1 MTTDSVAASAM
12 IGRSSLKGDISGGIT
27 AGVLTIPVSMGYG
40 LLALQPLGE
49 GYLSYGIVAGLMSA
63 IVVLLASTLLRGSA
77 GLMST
82 PRSVVTLVMAAV
94 VLEGVAR
101 GPAAIAAH
109 GDVGRT
115 LTLVFFVVF
124 MAGLFQALVGA
135 VRLGR
140 LIRYIP
146 SPVMSGFQNAAAV
159 LILLAQVDTLLGF
172 RRHVPLS
179 AIGSNLAAVQPLTLA
194 VGILTCLAMWY
205 GPRLTKS
212 IPPAL
217 LGLFVG
223 TGAYYALSAA
233 GYRALLGPIIGPL
246 PSAVPVPRYLPGF
259 GGLLTEQGIWPVL
272 LTLGVGA
279 FGLAVVSSLDVLLCA
294 RVMEGVTGERS
305 SGPRELVRIGLGNV
319 VAACFGGISSGVNL
333 GASFANHR
341 AGGRTRL
348 AAVIAAGVILLA
360 VLLLSPAIAALP
372 RVVVAGMLIV
382 VGIQLFERTSLQ
394 LLTQAIGGRLLHWR
408 VMGLDL
414 LVIVLVAATILAFD
428 PVVGV
433 GMGVALA
440 VMFFLVRMS
449 KSVVRRTYHGDVVR
463 SRRARDPRLM
473 ELLAARG
480 RQIVVFELEGPIF
493 FGTAE
498 DLASRA
504 EEPTAGGGG
513 HVVLDFKRVNELD
526 STGARILL
534 QINERLKKRGGCL
547 LFSHAHDN
555 HLVSGVLRD
564 LGVTGALGDHA
575 SFVDT
580 DAALEFA
587 EDRLIL
593 AHAPGHALD
602 GEMPVDRLSVFD
614 GLSEGEGAVV
624 RALLVRR
631 AYAKDEVVIQEGS
644 RDRDLFLMARGVA
657 SVKVGRPG
665 QSGQRRLA
673 SFSAGTVFGEV
684 ALLDQQPRSATVTA
698 DEDVVCYVLSEEA
711 FRALGRDHHAIAIKL
726 LTNLGSELSRR
737 LRRANAMI
745 SELEG

>member
-1 MTTDSVAASAM
+1 MPTETVAAGTL
-12 IGRSSLKGDISGGIT
+12 IGRPSLMGDISGGVT
-27 AGVLTIPVSMGYG
+27 AGILTIPVSMGYG

-63 IVVLLASTLLRGSA
+63 IVVLLACALLGGSA
-77 GLMST
+77 GLMYT

-101 GPAAIAAH
+101 GPAVVAAH

-124 MAGLFQALVGA
+124 MAGLFQALFGA

-146 SPVMSGFQNAAAV
+146 SPVMSGFQNAVAV

-179 AIGSNLAAVQPLTLA
+179 AIGSNLTAVQPLTLA
-194 VGILTCLAMWY
+194 VGLLSCLAMWY

-223 TGAYYALSAA
+223 TAAYYAVSTA

-246 PSAVPVPRYLPGF
+246 PSALPVPRYLPGF
-259 GGLLTEQGIWPVL
+259 GGLLAEHGMWPVL

-294 RVMEGVTGERS
+294 RLMDGVTGERA

-348 AAVIAAGVILLA
+348 AAVIAAAVILLA
-360 VLLLSPAIAALP
+360 VLLLSPVIAMLP
-372 RVVVAGMLIV
+372 RVVVAGMLVV
-382 VGIQLFERTSLQ
+382 VGIQLFDRTTLQ
-394 LLTQAIGGRLLHWR
+394 LLARAIGGQLLHWR
-408 VMGLDL
+408 VMVLDL
-414 LVIVLVAATILAFD
+414 LVIMLVAATILVFD

-433 GMGVALA
+433 AMGMALA
-440 VMFFLVRMS
+440 VVFFLVRMS
-449 KSVVRRTYHGDVVR
+449 KSVVRRSYHGDVVR
-463 SRRARDPRLM
+463 SRKARDPRLM
-473 ELLAARG
+473 GLLAARG

-498 DLASRA
+498 DLATRA
-504 EEPTAGGGG
+504 EEPEAGAGGY
-513 HVVLDFKRVNELD
+513 VVLDFKRVNELD
-526 STGARILL
+526 STGARILV
-534 QINERLKKRGGCL
+534 QINDRLRKRGGCL
-547 LFSHAHDN
+547 LISHAHEN
-555 HLVSGVLRD
+555 HLVSSVLRD

-602 GEMPVDRLSVFD
+602 GEMPVDRLSVLD
-614 GLSEGEGAVV
+614 GLSEEEGAVV

-631 AYAKDEVVIQEGS
+631 TYAKDEIVIQEGS
-644 RDRDLFLMARGVA
+644 PDRDLFLMARGVA
-657 SVKVGRPG
+657 SVKVGLPG
-665 QSGQRRLA
+665 QSRQRRLA

-684 ALLDQQPRSATVTA
+684 ALLDRQPRSATVTA
-698 DEDVVCYVLSEEA
+698 DEAVVCYILSEDA
-711 FRALGRDHHAIAIKL
+711 FRALVKDHHAIAIKL
-726 LTNLGSELSRR
+726 LTNLGSELGRR